1 MDVLLI
7 ANWIA
12 FILVTAYAFFLFGYV
27 VKTRYEYIK
36 LGKKAEFDHSMKER
50 LEAILV
56 KVFGQKKLLKDKKSG
71 TIHVMMFY
79 GFLLVQ
85 FGAID
90 MIIKGLSPESHLPL
104 GPIYP
109 A

>member
-1 MDVLLI
+1 
-7 ANWIA
+7 
-12 FILVTAYAFFLFGYV
+12 
-27 VKTRYEYIK
+27 
-36 LGKKAEFDHSMKER
+36 
-50 LEAILV
+50 EAILV

-90 MIIKGLSPESHLPL
+90 MIVKGLSPGSHLPL
-104 GPIYP
+104 GPLYP
-109 A
+109 AFTFFQELVTLMILTAVV

>member
-1 MDVLLI
+1 
-7 ANWIA
+7 
-12 FILVTAYAFFLFGYV
+12 
-27 VKTRYEYIK
+27 
-36 LGKKAEFDHSMKER
+36 MKER

-71 TIHVMMFY
+71 AIHVMMFY

-90 MIIKGLSPESHLPL
+90 LIVKGLSRDHIFLLDRFIQPL
-104 GPIYP
+104 RFSRNLLR
-109 A
+109 